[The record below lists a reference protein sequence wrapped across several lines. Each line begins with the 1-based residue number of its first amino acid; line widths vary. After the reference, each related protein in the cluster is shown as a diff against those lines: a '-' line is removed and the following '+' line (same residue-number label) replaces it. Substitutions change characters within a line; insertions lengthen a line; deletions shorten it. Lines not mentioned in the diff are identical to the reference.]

1 MEETLLD
8 KGIPKKLARKGK
20 SLASYTI
27 VNKAETLNK
36 P

>member
-8 KGIPKKLARKGK
+8 KGVLEKLIKEGK
-20 SLASYTI
+20 SLAFYTTI
-27 VNKAETLNK
+27 NKAETLNN